1 MSINLFPFRLEKS
14 NSCFSSCL
22 VEVKEEKGS
31 EKEAL
36 NAILKKKKIYSL
48 FLSQLNKS
56 ESFHLDKFA
65 MVATNPANP

>member
-22 VEVKEEKGS
+22 VEVKEEKGL

-36 NAILKKKKIYSL
+36 NAIVKFCETISKVLPNLL
-48 FLSQLNKS
+48 FGAWL
-56 ESFHLDKFA
+56 
-65 MVATNPANP
+65 VVVV